1 MDYFIKEAPFR
12 KRVSKVINQ
21 SFRDIIY
28 QKSKSPEPNSS
39 PSPPPFPLRSTKT
52 RHQTSLLDKL
62 IQSDHKINS
71 KKIQILKLPKLPFG
85 KHSNYNNED
94 LFVSNHFIEL
104 ENTEKSK
111 ELDEAMKKF
120 RLFEKR
126 FKKSSS
132 SLRDTESILEKK
144 KKYFIYKTRAGNL
157 VANKNKQIIKQYDD
171 VRKEFIHH
179 KGISF
184 DLIPELDFDTGN
196 DKAVEARK
204 PKKVSASS
212 IVKRLYPSPKPHT
225 NRVLE
230 TLVPKF
236 SALFDVEDSISSRN

>member
-1 MDYFIKEAPFR
+1 MDYFVKEAPFR
-12 KRVSKVINQ
+12 KRVSKAINQ

-28 QKSKSPEPNSS
+28 QKSNSPEPETRY
-39 PSPPPFPLRSTKT
+39 SPPPFPLRNTKT
-52 RHQTSLLDKL
+52 RNQTSLLDKL

-71 KKIQILKLPKLPFG
+71 KKIQILKLPKLPYG
-85 KHSNYNNED
+85 KHTNYNNEE

-104 ENTEKSK
+104 ENAQKSR

-132 SLRDTESILEKK
+132 SLRETESLLEKN
-144 KKYFIYKTRAGNL
+144 KKYFVYKTKAGNL

-171 VRKEFIHH
+171 VRKDHTHH
-179 KGISF
+179 KGLSF
-184 DLIPELDFDTGN
+184 ELIPELDLGAGN
-196 DKAVEARK
+196 EKTIEAKKVR
-204 PKKVSASS
+204 KVSASS

-236 SALFDVEDSISSRN
+236 SALFDIEDSITSRN